1 MKSIATSYY
10 SSPNTLLQT
19 LSGLNNIEY
28 LNIQDSE
35 EETTVNS
42 STNILDTLQLIQ
54 LENPN
59 IETVFVDSD
68 EELEQDQVNR
78 VAVATRNSS
87 DNIAIDLDKYEEDMH
102 LSPKS
107 TKTTDKQF
115 ISSIKVAA
123 CPGSQSSVDLT
134 LNHKNVISQVNK
146 KKFPGVLPE
155 EAKNELNLKLLLV
168 TSVSLAKKSD
178 RYILAAKEATE
189 KDLAPMNGKPM
200 KLLEIADRKVGKV
213 FLAIPEDVRSL
224 LAKSGKPISL
234 SCEKWDQSTKSV
246 VNINSKR
253 SDLSNETIESNSDE
267 NVSDRVKLVNKE
279 RENLS
284 IRFKNSSESLR
295 KRLAKSPISI
305 FSPVDIEGKNSK
317 KVLSVTSRTEKL
329 CKPRNASSNIMSEY
343 AKSSKVADNV
353 VYSNSVPK
361 SSVVVVAKKAV
372 ANTKVFYNCNSKE
385 NPTSGCLSFKLG
397 PSVVTNRS
405 KKDLLADS
413 DLAKKILFNSQNLVV
428 GNKVLTSITPG
439 RKKQKIKSVSID
451 SSIVLANETS
461 ANTTVFDLSKEK
473 PAFANLK
480 SLAETASKIKLDKV
494 QKGSVS
500 SKKKKNC
507 KEDKIISQ
515 KTTSPITIKAVNPS
529 EDNLKAKKDTHK
541 SIVNKLPPSLLSLQ
555 AKQISEKDLLNAGPK
570 GYCLV
575 EVNDRSKNA
584 NCLKTAVLAIPD
596 DIAAR
601 CAANNDPLCINVPG
615 LGSVVIPL
623 PLISGAV
630 CKNCPNEIKQPSIS
644 PDLSSS
650 EMALM
655 QETSPNFEC
664 STPTKS
670 FRPTFGEKPETPT
683 SSKPGKNVC
692 LRSATLGTAYNIKNF
707 SSSLCT
713 NHSLVVPNLL
723 KDLLHES
730 TQSYFKENN
739 LIQSSTSLFES
750 FPKRQKNPSSFR
762 RPITERDLWKIH
774 RNYPKTNPL
783 LLEQIRETMI
793 ALHNYDETF
802 HCWSSIN
809 GADDKED
816 FLGFP
821 DGDTRSRICTAK
833 MISQIIK
840 LQNSLD
846 LSLRKLHLVRLYKL
860 EKSQPKDP
868 LAVVDMEEWSKK
880 RMEDIDNLSPSG
892 LVHKTNFTNLISWM
906 KHHNNTP
913 PEENL
918 LITSK
923 VEMLEHNY
931 ADTENVERSNRKRL
945 SEPAKYDGKKM
956 KISTGYGLMGNIQ
969 NWRYEDCIPSKGRPR
984 KHPVKVP
991 KPVGRPRKD
1000 KSAKKELK
1008 KKRMKRTGISIPA
1021 EFASIV
1027 KPCYVM
1033 LNRIEGLEKFPVN
1046 TKSKAPLRKR
1056 MQYEIP
1062 QRNNS
1067 TRRRKKILNY
1077 AAIHRGIQ
1085 VQPQEELHFSC
1096 DQGDELWRKHHA
1108 SNVEPKEF
1116 SILHSL
1122 EDFHSSINPERPILV
1137 INEKQW
1143 AKNNLIELSE
1153 NNNIVYPVTRLEDV
1167 PVSLVQF
1174 VATCNINFVKPDVL
1188 CKYLSGSSSKTPNI
1202 YVRSEH
1208 SRKLTVRETR
1218 SILKVVKKNPK
1229 SNAPEIAKQ
1238 NLDNNPKQSAILT
1251 KEWLLYNAHGLLPT
1265 VPQYYFVKAETQ
1277 KEIMASIMDTQ
1288 ALERILCS
1296 SPSIDDPDEVPPST
1310 EKPEEPSISVV
1321 DTLKAFQL
1329 ENPQIETVFIASD
1342 EEEPGFVKRHFVD
1355 SPDNEASSN
1364 LEHDYEVKHE
1374 VYQEPHTQ
1382 LPNTNATFLAKPIT
1396 ERDLLRIRP
1405 PPISRNILKSSSLID
1420 ITDKNNPEAKKFLVI
1435 PSDVLPLFAQSKG
1448 AVSISIPGVG
1458 PVVLPKPV
1466 EFCKAMGYQVPST
1479 LKAKLPPPYD
1489 PLSDYKFRCWRY
1501 QKNRKRDLDGFTMS
1515 DRLGFYQAEVY
1526 RTKYCVDT
1534 MNSVVKNLQLSLD
1547 KSKHELRKLVG
1558 YNCEVKELP
1567 AVRKRRGRKKM
1578 KSQKIKAK
1586 TMTLA
1591 QRKNLTN
1598 LLSWKKHF
1606 NESSEDEK
1614 SLKTEDTNTPM
1625 KQQKRSSSS
1634 DLEEEAPVTVVKKN
1648 KVGRP
1653 RKIQK
1658 ATTETSVKSDIPPQ
1672 TVKRGRGR
1680 PRIIR
1685 LNEEDTLPKKAN
1697 EPKWGRR
1704 KAASLLPSDIQ
1715 IIDSLKDFQG
1725 AIKSSKPILVVN
1737 DQQQWNSSNIAQLS
1751 VKNNVV
1757 YPLKKIEEL
1766 PSSIELLA
1774 KEYNVKFVKPNVL
1787 CGYLAG
1793 EREED

>member
-1 MKSIATSYY
+1 MKSIATSHY
-10 SSPNTLLQT
+10 SGPTALPQT
-19 LSGLNNIEY
+19 LPGLNDIEY

-35 EETTVNS
+35 EETTDES
-42 STNILDTLQLIQ
+42 STNILNTLQLIQ

-59 IETVFVDSD
+59 IETVFIESD
-68 EELEQDQVNR
+68 EEFEQDQVNQ
-78 VAVATRNSS
+78 VAVETQNSS
-87 DNIAIDLDKYEEDMH
+87 DNIAINLDRYEEDMGP
-102 LSPKS
+102 LPES
-107 TKTTDKQF
+107 TKAANMQF
-115 ISSIKVAA
+115 ISTIKIS
-123 CPGSQSSVDLT
+123 PNFESKSSVDLN
-134 LNHKNVISQVNK
+134 LNLKNSISQVDK
-146 KKFPGVLPE
+146 KSFPGSLTE

-168 TSVSLAKKSD
+168 TAVSLAKQSD

-200 KLLEIADRKVGKV
+200 KLLEIADRDLGRV

-224 LAKSGKPISL
+224 LAKSGKPVSL
-234 SCEKWDQSTKSV
+234 NFEKQGQHMKSV
-246 VNINSKR
+246 EDVNFDR
-253 SDLSNETIESNSDE
+253 SDLSNETIELDSNE
-267 NVSDRVKLVNKE
+267 NVSSKVK
-279 RENLS
+279 S
-284 IRFKNSSESLR
+284 AESP
-295 KRLAKSPISI
+295 SSI
-305 FSPVDIEGKNSK
+305 FSSVVIEEGRNLK
-317 KVLSVTSRTEKL
+317 KSLSVTNSTEKL
-329 CKPRNASSNIMSEY
+329 CKLENASLNMLEY
-343 AKSSKVADNV
+343 EKLSKVADKV
-353 VYSNSVPK
+353 ISNNNSPK
-361 SSVVVVAKKAV
+361 SSVLVVAKKAV
-372 ANTKVFYNCNSKE
+372 ANTKVFYNCDSKKNSR
-385 NPTSGCLSFKLG
+385 SGSLSFKLG
-397 PSVVTNRS
+397 PSAVANRTE
-405 KKDLLADS
+405 KDSFADS
-413 DLAKKILFNSQNLVV
+413 DLAKKIFSNSQSLMV
-428 GNKVLTSITPG
+428 GNKVLTSISPG
-439 RKKQKIKSVSID
+439 KRKEKIQSD
-451 SSIVLANETS
+451 SG
-461 ANTTVFDLSKEK
+461 DLLKEK
-473 PAFANLK
+473 PTSANLK
-480 SLAETASKIKLDKV
+480 SLAETASKIKLPPMKLDKI
-494 QKGSVS
+494 QKGSAA
-500 SKKKKNC
+500 SKKKKSC
-507 KEDKIISQ
+507 KEEDKVIPQ
-515 KTTSPITIKAVNPS
+515 KITSPVTSKAVNIS
-529 EDNLKAKKDTHK
+529 EDKLKPKKDTLK
-541 SIVNKLPPSLLSLQ
+541 SNANKSPPSLLNLQ
-555 AKQISEKDLLNAGPK
+555 AKQISEQDLLNAGPK
-570 GYCLV
+570 RYCLV

-596 DIAAR
+596 DIAAH

-623 PLISGAV
+623 PLISGAI
-630 CKNCPNEIKQPSIS
+630 CKNCPSEIKQPPIS
-644 PDLSSS
+644 PKLPPFKTV
-650 EMALM
+650 LV
-655 QETSPNFEC
+655 QETSPDLEC
-664 STPTKS
+664 SPLIGPYKPILREKS
-670 FRPTFGEKPETPT
+670 KILTNSKLQKDICFRP
-683 SSKPGKNVC
+683 
-692 LRSATLGTAYNIKNF
+692 ATLSTAYNIKNF
-707 SSSLCT
+707 SS
-713 NHSLVVPNLL
+713 SLVVPNLL

-730 TQSYFKENN
+730 TESCFKENDLTQPN
-739 LIQSSTSLFES
+739 TSLSKFS
-750 FPKRQKNPSSFR
+750 QKVQKNSSSFR
-762 RPITERDLWKIH
+762 RPITERDLWRIH

-793 ALHNYDETF
+793 ALHNYDQKF

-809 GADDKED
+809 GADDKEN

-821 DGDTRSRICTAK
+821 DGDTRSRVCTTK

-846 LSLRKLHLVRLYKL
+846 LSLKKLHFVRLYKL
-860 EKSQPKDP
+860 EKSRPKDP
-868 LAVVDMEEWSKK
+868 LAVMDIEEWSKK
-880 RMEDIDNLSPSG
+880 RLEDIDNSTSSG
-892 LVHKTNFTNLISWM
+892 LVHKTSFTNLLSWM

-913 PEENL
+913 SEDNL

-923 VEMLEHNY
+923 VELLEHSY
-931 ADTENVERSNRKRL
+931 AGPENILERSNRKRL
-945 SEPAKYDGKKM
+945 SEPVKYEGKKL
-956 KISTGYGLMGNIQ
+956 KVSTGYGIMGNIQ
-969 NWRYEDCIPSKGRPR
+969 NWKYEDCIPSKGRPR
-984 KHPVKVP
+984 KHPIKVP

-1000 KSAKKELK
+1000 ASAKKELM

-1027 KPCYVM
+1027 KPCCVM
-1033 LNRIEGLEKFPVN
+1033 LNRIEELEKFPMN
-1046 TKSKAPLRKR
+1046 TKSKAPSRKKL
-1056 MQYEIP
+1056 QYEIP
-1062 QRNNS
+1062 QRSNS
-1067 TRRRKKILNY
+1067 TGRRKKILNY

-1085 VQPQEELHFSC
+1085 VQPQEELSRIHLSC
-1096 DQGDELWRKHHA
+1096 DQGEEPWRKRH
-1108 SNVEPKEF
+1108 VPTVKPEGF

-1122 EDFHSSINPERPILV
+1122 EDFHNSINPERPILV

-1143 AKNNLIELSE
+1143 AKNNLIELSG

-1167 PVSLVQF
+1167 PVSLAQF
-1174 VATCNINFVKPDVL
+1174 VATCNINFVKPDIL
-1188 CKYLSGSSSKTPNI
+1188 CRYLSGSSSNIPDIYVYLNHYTTLWVNVMILQVNGNKTSNANNYTKREVHTAENQEQTTKETPNNI
-1202 YVRSEH
+1202 YVIIIPIFRIFCEIN
-1208 SRKLTVRETR
+1208 VETET
-1218 SILKVVKKNPK
+1218 KKE
-1229 SNAPEIAKQ
+1229 A
-1238 NLDNNPKQSAILT
+1238 
-1251 KEWLLYNAHGLLPT
+1251 
-1265 VPQYYFVKAETQ
+1265 
-1277 KEIMASIMDTQ
+1277 MASIKDTQ

-1296 SPSIDDPDEVPPST
+1296 SPSIDDPDETLPST

-1342 EEEPGFVKRHFVD
+1342 EEEPDFVKRHFAD

-1364 LEHDYEVKHE
+1364 LEHDYEVKHD
-1374 VYQEPHTQ
+1374 VSQDPHTQ

-1466 EFCKAMGYQVPST
+1466 EFCKAMGYQVPSA
-1479 LKAKLPPPYD
+1479 LKPKLPPPYD

-1567 AVRKRRGRKKM
+1567 TVGKRRGRKKM

-1586 TMTLA
+1586 TMTIA

-1614 SLKTEDTNTPM
+1614 PLKIEGTNTSV

-1634 DLEEEAPVTVVKKN
+1634 DLEEETPVNVVKKN

-1658 ATTETSVKSDIPPQ
+1658 ATPETSLKSDIPAQ

-1685 LNEEDTLPKKAN
+1685 LNEEETLPKKAN

-1704 KAASLLPSDIQ
+1704 KAASFSPSDTQ

-1725 AIKSSKPILVVN
+1725 AIESSKPILVVN

-1757 YPLKKIEEL
+1757 YPLKRLEEL
-1766 PSSIELLA
+1766 PSSIESLA

-1787 CGYLAG
+1787 CKYLAG